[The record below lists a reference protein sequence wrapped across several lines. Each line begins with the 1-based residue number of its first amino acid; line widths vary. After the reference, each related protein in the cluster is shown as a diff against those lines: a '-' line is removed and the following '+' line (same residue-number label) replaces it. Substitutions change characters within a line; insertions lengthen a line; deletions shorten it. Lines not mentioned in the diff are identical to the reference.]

1 MFMNDLSIIVRHM
14 RVFAERSLKDYSLG
28 FPEQIVIMYL
38 TKHGRSNQQ
47 KIAESFGIDQGAITK
62 TINKLEA
69 KGFVDRKVNP
79 KNKREKILSLTSKA
93 TTLQNELNRTYQ
105 EWSSAIFKDIP
116 QTQRKAF
123 EETVHSMANNSITLM
138 NEDN

>member
-38 TKHGRSNQQ
+38 TKHGKSNQQ

-79 KNKREKILSLTSKA
+79 KNKREKILSLTPKA

>member
-14 RVFAERSLKDYSLG
+14 RVFAERSLKDYGLG